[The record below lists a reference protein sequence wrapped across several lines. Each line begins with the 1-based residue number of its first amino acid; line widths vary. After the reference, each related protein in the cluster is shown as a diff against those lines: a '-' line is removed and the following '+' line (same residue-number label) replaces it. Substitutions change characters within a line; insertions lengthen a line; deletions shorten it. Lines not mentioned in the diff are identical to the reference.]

1 MGKKSKIVIIGA
13 GSAIFTKT
21 ILCDLLSFDDI
32 EIENISLVDIN
43 VQKLQV
49 VKKMTEKMLAQVG
62 WNTTVDVADNWE
74 QVLPGA
80 EFVINTIAVGG
91 VEIYQRDLEIA
102 DKYKVSEAVG
112 DIIGPTGIFRM
123 LRAYPTILKMVK
135 DMERLCPDAY
145 FFNYTNP
152 MAPICQALS
161 KETSI
166 KVFGFCHS
174 VQGTAKMLAEYLD
187 VKPESMSYWCAGI
200 NHMAWYLQLK
210 SEGKDVYPRLKE
222 IAKSKEAIA
231 EACTREERYHQHV
244 GNEFNDG
251 VRFEIMKYFDY
262 YNSESPFHMSEYV
275 PYFRKTPEMIKEWH
289 VSKRWWLEHE
299 LSNDD
304 YYDELKKQVESDEE
318 IPMPKGEEYA
328 PNIIHAIL
336 TGKIFRANLNV
347 MNTGL
352 VTSFPNDCCVEV
364 PCYADA
370 EGIHTCYVGELPEA
384 LAGLNLTNIN
394 VHRLMSKAAV
404 TRKKQYIYEAIQ
416 LDPLTAAMCT
426 LEQIHDLT
434 DELISNNYEYL
445 SDFS

>member
-1 MGKKSKIVIIGA
+1 MNKKAKIVIIGA

-21 ILCDLLSFDDI
+21 ILCDLLHFDDI
-32 EIENISLVDIN
+32 DVGNISLVDIN
-43 VQKLQV
+43 EEKLRVVQ
-49 VKKMTEKMLAQVG
+49 KMTEKMLSQVG
-62 WNTTVDVADNWE
+62 WDTKVEAAVNWE
-74 QVLPGA
+74 EVLPGA
-80 EFVINTIAVGG
+80 NFVINTIAVGG

-102 DKYKVSEAVG
+102 DKYNVSEAVG

-123 LRAYPTILKMVK
+123 LRAYPAILKMVK
-135 DMERLCPDAY
+135 DMEQLCPDAY

-152 MAPICQALS
+152 MAPICLALA
-161 KETSI
+161 KETSVKI
-166 KVFGFCHS
+166 FGFCHS

-210 SEGKDVYPRLKE
+210 SDGKDVYPRLKE
-222 IAKSKEAIA
+222 IAKTKESVT
-231 EACTREERYHQHV
+231 EACAKETHYHRYV
-244 GNEFNDG
+244 GNEFSDG
-251 VRFEIMKYFDY
+251 VRFEIMKYFDF

-275 PYFRKTPEMIKEWH
+275 PYFRKNPEMIKEWH
-289 VSKRWWLEHE
+289 VAKRWWLEHE

-304 YYDELKKQVESDEE
+304 YYDELKKQVESGKD

-328 PNIIHAIL
+328 PNIIHAVL
-336 TGKIFRANLNV
+336 TGKTFRANLNV

-352 VTSFPNDCCVEV
+352 ITSFPDDCCVEV

-370 EGIHTCYVGELPEA
+370 EGIHPCYVGELPDA

-394 VHRLMSKAAV
+394 VHRLMAKAAV
-404 TRKKQYIYEAIQ
+404 TKKKQYIHEAVQ

-426 LEQIHDLT
+426 LEQINDLT
-434 DELISNNYEYL
+434 NELIENNREYL

>member
-62 WNTTVDVADNWE
+62 WNTTVDAADNWE

-152 MAPICQALS
+152 MA
-161 KETSI
+161 
-166 KVFGFCHS
+166 V
-174 VQGTAKMLAEYLD
+174 
-187 VKPESMSYWCAGI
+187 SYT
-200 NHMAWYLQLK
+200 HLTL
-210 SEGKDVYPRLKE
+210 P
-222 IAKSKEAIA
+222 
-231 EACTREERYHQHV
+231 T
-244 GNEFNDG
+244 
-251 VRFEIMKYFDY
+251 
-262 YNSESPFHMSEYV
+262 
-275 PYFRKTPEMIKEWH
+275 
-289 VSKRWWLEHE
+289 KRI
-299 LSNDD
+299 
-304 YYDELKKQVESDEE
+304 V
-318 IPMPKGEEYA
+318 
-328 PNIIHAIL
+328 
-336 TGKIFRANLNV
+336 
-347 MNTGL
+347 
-352 VTSFPNDCCVEV
+352 
-364 PCYADA
+364 
-370 EGIHTCYVGELPEA
+370 
-384 LAGLNLTNIN
+384 
-394 VHRLMSKAAV
+394 
-404 TRKKQYIYEAIQ
+404 
-416 LDPLTAAMCT
+416 
-426 LEQIHDLT
+426 
-434 DELISNNYEYL
+434 
-445 SDFS
+445 